1 MKHTHRPFRLWLT
14 LLSLSALALLFVPR
28 LVSATQPSAQESV
41 RAAWARARE
50 SGNYQ
55 FSADIRQTT
64 VPLPSVRNVGRSSK
78 TQALHLEGE
87 TDLPDR
93 TLHLVLWSQGGSVLT
108 GAGSVEVKV
117 EGDRAYAR
125 QGTQDWQEINNFTTL
140 FAPQGDFMAFLA
152 AAKNVQ
158 VSEPANRRGSGD
170 ESHVTRY
177 VFDVDGPA
185 YAAYLRDQMEQY
197 LAEQG
202 DLPPGVELDL
212 PRQYADMTGDGE
224 LWLDAD
230 GYPLR
235 QVLRLHFPSTPDEQE
250 ISAEVTVDFDF
261 STSHASRLTSSVS
274 RLTDYVSRFTSY
286 ALHLTFLLAFCAL
299 LILRSRS
306 RRLYVTLAILL
317 IVSMVFTPLLQ
328 SVQAADFAAR
338 QAAKAQEAEAREQ
351 ESDMQRALQTIFAES
366 DHNPNL
372 DPLASR
378 RVSESASQRVGELR
392 FTDYA
397 IRNTD
402 YVPAITSE
410 DNSENSDNDDNT
422 TDCDP
427 DKLGDHD
434 DDGLTD
440 GNECVLGTNPDVA
453 DSDGDNISD
462 GDEIAGFNYNGKMWY
477 TDPLEM
483 DTNSDGLG
491 DGQEWN
497 TGRAEGDTPPDT
509 DGDGTPDLF
518 DRDND
523 GDGVPDNLEGRHYL
537 HRR

>member
-1 MKHTHRPFRLWLT
+1 MKKLNFSRGASGRLTPLNLLFLT
-14 LLSLSALALLFVPR
+14 TGLLLLLALVWPQVTGTAR
-28 LVSATQPSAQESV
+28 GSDTVASAWQ
-41 RAAWARARE
+41 RARE
-50 SGNYQ
+50 AGVYR

-64 VPLPSVRNVGRSSK
+64 VPLPTVRNVGRASK
-78 TQALHLEGE
+78 TQTVHLEGE
-87 TDLPDR
+87 TNIPNSQ
-93 TLHLVLWSQGGSVLT
+93 LHLTLWSQGGSVLT
-108 GAGSVEVKV
+108 GAGGVEIKV

-125 QGTQDWQEINNFTTL
+125 QGAQDWQEINDFTSL
-140 FAPQGDFMAFLA
+140 FAPQGDFMAFLSA
-152 AAKNVQ
+152 ARNVR
-158 VSEPANRRGSGD
+158 VSESASQRVSGG
-170 ESHVTRY
+170 ESGVTRY
-177 VFDVDGPA
+177 VFDIDGRA
-185 YAAYLRDQMEQY
+185 YAAYMRDQLEQY

-202 DLPPGVELDL
+202 ELPPGVELDL
-212 PRQYADMTGDGE
+212 PKQYVHMTGQGE
-224 LWLDAD
+224 LWVDAA

-235 QVLRLHFPSTPDEQE
+235 QILRLDFPATPNEQE
-250 ISAEVTVDFDF
+250 IQAEITVDFSGF
-261 STSHASRLTSSVS
+261 ERVSESANRRIAHHTSRIMSHLPFIAAFALFLT
-274 RLTDYVSRFTSY
+274 
-286 ALHLTFLLAFCAL
+286 L
-299 LILRSRS
+299 LITHSGSRK
-306 RRLYVTLAILL
+306 LYTTLAILL
-317 IVSMVFTPLLQ
+317 IVSMLFTPLLQ
-328 SVQAADFAAR
+328 SVQAADFAEKQTAR
-338 QAAKAQEAEAREQ
+338 AREAEARER
-351 ESDMQRALQTIFAES
+351 ESDMQRALGTILSES

-372 DPLASR
+372 DPLA
-378 RVSESASQRVGELR
+378 QH
-392 FTDYA
+392 A

-402 YVPAITSE
+402 YPLLPASSSSSA
-410 DNSENSDNDDNT
+410 DSNNDDNT

-509 DGDGTPDLF
+509 NGDGTPDLF

-523 GDGVPDNLEGRHYL
+523 GDGVPDNLDLSPYYKGYTVFT
-537 HRR
+537 